1 LPTRLSPV
9 QVTPVLIN
17 RRQLLHLGSA
27 RYSCLLN
34 RLGSRSRID
43 NIEDGRT
50 NEDRKEEGD
59 YIHTNT
65 EEQWLPATDCI
76 EG

>member
-1 LPTRLSPV
+1 
-9 QVTPVLIN
+9 VTPVLIN

-34 RLGSRSRID
+34 RLGSRSRIN
-43 NIEDGRT
+43 NIENRGT

-59 YIHTNT
+59 YIHAYA
-65 EEQWLPATDCI
+65 EEQRLPATDSI